1 MYTIFKN
8 DIVIFLTD
16 TLENKN
22 NPGFFYWDKIN
33 FDLLFQR
40 LEKEGENE
48 IFLYHPDAELLWNN
62 FQKKF
67 KVMIAAGGVV
77 QNSKKELLFIFR
89 HEKWDLPKGKVEVGE
104 DIADAALREVQE
116 ECGMNQLKIKTFI
129 GNTYHIYTEKKR
141 EILKIT
147 HWFSMFSDEVNL
159 QPQEEEGISIVVWKD
174 RKEVKSALK
183 NTFPNIKLL
192 LENFLH
198 NHDEKWKRH

>member
-16 TLENKN
+16 TPKNKN

-33 FDLLFQR
+33 FDLLFQS
-40 LEKEGENE
+40 LEKEGEKE
-48 IFLYHPDAELLWNN
+48 IFLYHPDAALLWNN

-67 KVMIAAGGVV
+67 KVVEAAGGVV

-116 ECGMNQLKIKTFI
+116 ECGMNQLNIKNFI
-129 GNTYHIYTEKKR
+129 GNTYHIYTEKSH

-174 RKEVKSALK
+174 RTEVKTAFE

-192 LENFLH
+192 LENFLQ
-198 NHDEKWKRH
+198 NQGKN

>member
-192 LENFLH
+192 LENFLQ
-198 NHDEKWKRH
+198 NQGKN